1 MNKYSPNII
10 LLNYGIY
17 LNFSENNNS
26 EKIIIHFIRL

>member
-17 LNFSENNNS
+17 LNFSENNS